1 MIDHHFSHQTAR
13 FGVDPIFG
21 QTHIH
26 STATLMPLMTH
37 MDPYCMPL
45 HPLHPLHATLAA
57 LSMAHLGV
65 RSEAAAYELRP
76 RQTDAACARNWVVPN
91 YQNVRR
97 FQNDLPRLMPNLVI
111 PHLISLDPRISY
123 RNPLG
128 DILGSSDPFLFGSG
142 LPW

>member
-45 HPLHPLHATLAA
+45 HPFHATLAA

-91 YQNVRR
+91 YRNVRR

-111 PHLISLDPRISY
+111 PHLISLDLST
-123 RNPLG
+123 L
-128 DILGSSDPFLFGSG
+128 
-142 LPW
+142 